1 MVGDKFVF
9 GPDNGGVR
17 CMDGQQLFGIS
28 VVFLCR
34 GRYPKAF
41 FFSANFY
48 LVLFYFT
55 QKVVHTFC
63 ITNAAVNTVTYSTR
77 MYIIIMLN

>member
-1 MVGDKFVF
+1 MVGVEFVF
-9 GPDNGGVR
+9 GPDTGGVR
-17 CMDGQQLFGIS
+17 CMDGQQLFRIS
-28 VVFLCR
+28 VILLCR

-41 FFSANFY
+41 LSAKFY

>member
-17 CMDGQQLFGIS
+17 CMDGQQLFRIS
-28 VVFLCR
+28 VVLLCR

-41 FFSANFY
+41 FFRE
-48 LVLFYFT
+48 LLFGFILF
-55 QKVVHTFC
+55 HSESC
-63 ITNAAVNTVTYSTR
+63 A
-77 MYIIIMLN
+77 YILHYKRCS